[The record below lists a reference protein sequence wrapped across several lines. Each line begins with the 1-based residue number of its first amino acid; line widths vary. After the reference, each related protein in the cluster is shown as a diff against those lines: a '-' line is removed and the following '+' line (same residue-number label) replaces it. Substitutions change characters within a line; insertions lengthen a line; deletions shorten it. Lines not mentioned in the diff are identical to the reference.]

1 MTVVHGL
8 TTSEGDPSSRDDNR
22 TIGRDGVEVRAQ
34 CRHLAMVLT
43 ITGDI
48 DASNIDRLSAY
59 ATRLVPV
66 GNALLLDM
74 SGVSFLAEQ
83 GISILIA
90 VDDACSS
97 AELPWAVVTSH
108 AVDGALRISQDDD
121 ILPTA
126 SSVPDAMQYFVD
138 LARVRRQIP
147 LLARRPSAR
156 DVTSMSL
163 ETSAGSR

>member
-8 TTSEGDPSSRDDNR
+8 TTSEGDLLFRDGNR

-34 CRHLAMVLT
+34 CRHLATVLT

-48 DASNIDRLSAY
+48 DARTIDRLSTY

-66 GNALLLDM
+66 GNALLLNM

-90 VDDACSS
+90 VDDACGS

-108 AVDGALRISQDDD
+108 AVDRVLRISHGDD
-121 ILPTA
+121 IFPTA
-126 SSVPDAMQYFVD
+126 SSVPDAMQYFLD
-138 LARVRRQIP
+138 LARGRRHTV
-147 LLARRPSAR
+147 LARPPSAR
-156 DVTSMSL
+156 DETSMSL